1 MKTVLAKPLT
11 NISTL
16 ISKSNEDQDID
27 EIDEAFNELG
37 RFINKKKVVKII
49 STKRVTKTKTTKQL
63 NHEIVSY
70 KDTQYVVCCIP
81 FNDEYKMFVIDYD
94 KKDSV
99 INKSWHY
106 RSDGHYIASS
116 HIGDDDLKKE
126 LYLHNFIMDK
136 LTFDGKGQQ
145 HTIDHINRI
154 GTDNRLANLREATS
168 QSAQNFNQGKRER
181 KIELPE
187 NCGINIKDIPKNVYY
202 GKSNGAHGD
211 FFYIEI
217 KGIPSFHDSKFVW
230 KSTKSKSVTLKVK
243 LLETIDKLDSLKEE
257 YPILKDILYN
267 EETIKLQKEL
277 VNEYNDIIKL
287 SHYPP
292 KVIEANTRD
301 FNGDYITTQILNV
314 DEQNELNKVKKTKS
328 FGGRKDN
335 LPPDC
340 GITIDMI
347 PKFCYYKPESETRGC
362 KFVIDKH
369 PKLVEQGLRLWSTSE
384 SKKISIKEKFIQL
397 TNKLAELT

>member
-1 MKTVLAKPLT
+1 MKTVLEKPLT
-11 NISTL
+11 NLSTL

-27 EIDEAFNELG
+27 DLDEAFNELG
-37 RFINKKKVVKII
+37 RYINKKKVVKII

-70 KDTQYVVCCIP
+70 KDKQYIVCCVP
-81 FNDEYKMFVIDYD
+81 FNDEYKIFVIDND

-168 QSAQNFNQGKRER
+168 QSAQNFNQNKRER
-181 KIELPE
+181 RIELPE
-187 NCGINIKDIPKNVYY
+187 NCGININDIPKNVYY
-202 GKSNGAHGD
+202 GKQNGAHGE

-217 KGIPSFHDSKFVW
+217 KGIQSFHDGKFVW
-230 KSTKSKSVTLKVK
+230 KSTKSKSVTLKIK
-243 LLETIDKLDSLKEE
+243 FQETIDKLESLKEE

-267 EETIKLQKEL
+267 DETVRLQQEL
-277 VNEYNDIIKL
+277 VKEYNDIIKL

-292 KVIEANTRD
+292 KVIEANIRD
-301 FNGDYITTQILNV
+301 FNGEYIIKQVLNV
-314 DEQNELNKVKKTKS
+314 DEQIELNKVKKTKS

-335 LPPDC
+335 LPLDC
-340 GITIDMI
+340 GITIEMI
-347 PKFCYYKPESETRGC
+347 PKYCYYKPESETRGC

-369 PKLVEQGLRLWSTSE
+369 PTLIGQGLRLWSTPE
-384 SKKISIKEKFIQL
+384 SKKVSILDKFEL
-397 TNKLAELT
+397 LKNKLSEL